1 MTNLP
6 RIRTIFAG
14 TPEFAVPS
22 LEVLI
27 APPDIDLVAT
37 YTQPDR
43 PAGRGRRL
51 TPSPVKRRALA
62 AGLLVLQPASLRTAT
77 AQAAFSEMAPTL
89 FVVAAYGLILP
100 AGFLAV
106 PAYAINVH
114 ASLLPRW
121 RGAAPIQRA
130 ILAGDKETGISI
142 MRIVQKLDSGP
153 VWLQRPCRIADD
165 ETAGSLHDKLA
176 LLGAEGLH
184 EAIGMVGANRI
195 AEQAQHEHQAT
206 YAEKIT
212 SADRVI
218 DWHQPAVQIERQIRA
233 LAPAPAA
240 HTVLG
245 GIEVKILAA
254 HVDDSLPAVLPGGV
268 VAKDASGIGVA
279 TGAGGLRLT
288 QIQPAGKQSMSAA
301 AFLNGYGELL

>member
-14 TPEFAVPS
+14 TPEFAVPC
-22 LEVLI
+22 LDVLI
-27 APPDIDLVAT
+27 AHPDIELVAV

-51 TPSPVKRRALA
+51 TPSPVKQRALT
-62 AGLLVLQPASLRTAT
+62 AGLRVVQPASLRLEAE
-77 AQAAFSEMAPTL
+77 QAAFRELAPTL

-100 AGFLAV
+100 AAFLAV
-106 PAYAINVH
+106 PAHSINVH

-130 ILAGDKETGISI
+130 ILAGDDETGISI

-153 VWLQRPCRIADD
+153 VWLRRPCRLAHD

-176 LLGAEGLH
+176 VLGADALR
-184 EAIGMVGANRI
+184 EAIAMVGANRI
-195 AEQAQHEHQAT
+195 VEQAQHDALAT

-218 DWHQPAVQIERQIRA
+218 DWNEPALQIERQIRA
-233 LAPAPAA
+233 LAPTPAA

-245 GIEVKILAA
+245 GHEVKILGAR
-254 HVDDSLPAVLPGGV
+254 VDDSLPTASPGSV
-268 VAKDASGIGVA
+268 VAKNASGIGIA
-279 TGAGGLRLT
+279 TGAGGLRVL
-288 QIQPAGKQSMSAA
+288 QIQPSGKQSMSAA
-301 AFLNGYGELL
+301 AFVNGYGEQL

>member
-14 TPEFAVPS
+14 TPEFAVPC
-22 LEVLI
+22 LDALI
-27 APPDIDLVAT
+27 AHSDIDLVAV

-43 PAGRGRRL
+43 PAGRGRKL
-51 TPSPVKRRALA
+51 TPSPVKRRALT
-62 AGLLVLQPASLRTAT
+62 AGLAVIQPTSLRPESEQTT
-77 AQAAFSEMAPTL
+77 FAALAPTL

-106 PAYAINVH
+106 PTYSINVH

-130 ILAGDKETGISI
+130 ILAGDTETGISI

-153 VWLQRPCRIADD
+153 VWLRRPCRIAHD

-176 LLGAEGLH
+176 LLGAEALC
-184 EAIGMVGANRI
+184 EAIGMVCAKRI
-195 AEQAQHEHQAT
+195 TEQTQHDDQAT

-218 DWHQPAVQIERQIRA
+218 DWHRPALEIERQIRA

-240 HTVLG
+240 HTMLG
-245 GIEVKILAA
+245 GLAVKILGAR
-254 HVDDSLPAVLPGGV
+254 VDSNLPAALPGCV
-268 VAKDASGIGVA
+268 VAKDSSGIGVA
-279 TGAGGLRLT
+279 TGAGGVRLT
-288 QIQPAGKQSMSAA
+288 QIQPAGKQCLSAA
-301 AFLNGYGELL
+301 AFLNGYGEQL